1 MTKVYKFLYTIIQI
15 IKISYYQASR
25 VTRQLKEIFRAIP
38 PIKQKKSC
46 DSGDKYKVERNSHGF
61 PIDLKQY

>member
-25 VTRQLKEIFRAIP
+25 VTRQLNKIFRVIE

-46 DSGDKYKVERNSHGF
+46 DSGDIHKVCRNSHGF
-61 PIDLKQY
+61 PIDLGEY

>member
-1 MTKVYKFLYTIIQI
+1 MTKVYKFLYIIIQI

-25 VTRQLKEIFRAIP
+25 VTRQLNKIFRVIE

-46 DSGDKYKVERNSHGF
+46 DSGDTYKVCRNSHGF
-61 PIDLKQY
+61 PIDLGEY

>member
-15 IKISYYQASR
+15 TKISYYQASR
-25 VTRQLKEIFRAIP
+25 ATRQLKEIFRVIP
-38 PIKQKKSC
+38 PIKQKNSC
-46 DSGDKYKVERNSHGF
+46 DSGGEHKVERNSHGF